1 MNQAESRA
9 MDEKLAIIRDWV
21 ITNARQH
28 IQFAFQRLVN
38 IRQTAQTAYLNSL
51 PNYEIYMRFSG
62 APPIHHFAI
71 QQLQSQIAEAHA
83 DFKRGIDLD
92 WKASV
97 LRYPEVLDYFYSLV
111 ELRLP
116 NDDDNRV
123 VQPPFAAAGYQDR
136 GYMVGEPS
144 RVGSEKP
151 RRKKRTDSA
160 GAMGYPAGMMMRPPA
175 PPQVP
180 SPPTQHPGYGMP
192 GAYL

>member
-1 MNQAESRA
+1 
-9 MDEKLAIIRDWV
+9 
-21 ITNARQH
+21 
-28 IQFAFQRLVN
+28 
-38 IRQTAQTAYLNSL
+38 
-51 PNYEIYMRFSG
+51 MRFSG
-62 APPIHHFAI
+62 APPIHPMMI

-116 NDDDNRV
+116 KADDSRV
-123 VQPPFAAAGYQDR
+123 IQPPFAAAGYQDH
-136 GYMVGEPS
+136 GYMIGEPS

-151 RRKKRTDSA
+151 RKKKRRDSA
-160 GAMGYPAGMMMRPPA
+160 GAMAYPVGRMMARP

-180 SPPTQHPGYGMP
+180 SPPTQHPGYGGMP
-192 GAYL
+192 GGYYG